1 MGNEILKGA
10 LMQSDMDTETGVVS
24 TAAFNAAVAPVSR
37 ETVEAIVDGEYEE
50 STEGGAN

>member
-1 MGNEILKGA
+1 MTTGDKHGV

-24 TAAFNAAVAPVSR
+24 TAAFHDAMKPVSR

-50 STEGGAN
+50 ATEGGAN